1 MVRGVHPTTECP
13 MAIEVRLTK
22 SLIVIEVLLKIDYR
36 TAQEVHLKT
45 DHPMEQEVYPKID
58 YHIIVGVHPK
68 KDHHIEQTT
77 GEELHPLLGDEL
89 EWLTKTAIYK
99 LHRQG
104 MSTELQADQNLYC
117 EIVVTMGCSTRA
129 VTTETID
136 R

>member
-22 SLIVIEVLLKIDYR
+22 GLIVIEVLLKIDYR
-36 TAQEVHLKT
+36 TAREVHLKI

-58 YHIIVGVHPK
+58 YHIITGVHPK

-77 GEELHPLLGDEL
+77 GEEWDPLLGDE
-89 EWLTKTAIYK
+89 TAIYK

-117 EIVVTMGCSTRA
+117 EIVVTMG
-129 VTTETID
+129 
-136 R
+136 